1 MAEIHPLVITAAC
14 DHCARVRAGG
24 TKQPQHSLVSGLLF
38 GSRDVTKGNLHIL
51 DSTDLSGEDNVSAEV
66 AKKVR
71 LWTEVFAELR
81 LVGVYAFT
89 KELSADH
96 LALHLLVSSQCE
108 DPSSAVFL
116 RFDDVPPERTS
127 EVVPLACYRLEHMVA
142 TTASAADAHGSPSA
156 ASSQV
161 FIEVPYR
168 VTSSDVE
175 NIAME
180 RLMASTP
187 AQGRSAVEIQND
199 QIEIALILLSR
210 KIEFITATLERVI
223 EDKSVLES
231 NPASHQLLRLADRLS
246 HALQALATPVGPQRD
261 YLLVQKTISSV
272 EMVLACAMKA
282 NGAIGGAMDAY
293 NLVYGSNNSLTK
305 F

>member
-1 MAEIHPLVITAAC
+1 MC
-14 DHCARVRAGG
+14 
-24 TKQPQHSLVSGLLF
+24 GLLF

-51 DSTDLSGEDNVSAEV
+51 DSTDLSGEGNTSAEV

-71 LWTEVFAELR
+71 LWTEVFAEFR
-81 LVGVYAFT
+81 LVGAYAFT

-108 DPSSAVFL
+108 DPESAVFL

-127 EVVPLACYRLEHMVA
+127 EVVPLACYRLEDM
-142 TTASAADAHGSPSA
+142 AAPQQEKDSHS

-180 RLMASTP
+180 HLMASTP
-187 AQGRSAVEIQND
+187 TQGRSAVEIQND

-210 KIEFITATLERVI
+210 KIEFITATLERVM

-231 NPASHQLLRLADRLS
+231 NSASHQLLRLADSIS
-246 HALQALATPVGPQRD
+246 HALQALAKPAGPQRD

-293 NLVYGSNNSLTK
+293 NLVYGNNSMTK